1 MDDEM
6 QEASGSE
13 SRKQERALLEGYLF
27 ESGFYTPTMT
37 PRGRWVAEVFDCRGE
52 EFPTDYLETSGHLDP
67 GVAVRL
73 HDTCAALYDGR
84 LRVEEAYDA
93 WNDWESVLKGFA
105 EAYGLDSLYE
115 LMDIADPLTP
125 EERQPAMP
133 LAPLE
138 REALS
143 QAMDWLKAYIVS
155 YAGDDLEG
163 FCDDTVAFAQF
174 CVETDRETG
183 ERDTP
188 ASEEE
193 LREAKELDEVTLSYI
208 DSLLTKYRVV
218 DVAH

>member
-6 QEASGSE
+6 REANGSE
-13 SRKQERALLEGYLF
+13 SRKQERALLEAYLF

-37 PRGRWVAEVFDCRGE
+37 PRGRWVAEVFDCRGA
-52 EFPTDYLETSGHLDP
+52 EFPSVYLESSGHLDP

-84 LRVEEAYDA
+84 LSVAQAYDA

-125 EERQPAMP
+125 EERQPAKP
-133 LAPLE
+133 LAPLD

-155 YAGDDLEG
+155 YSGDDLEG
-163 FCDDTVAFAQF
+163 FCDDSVAFAQF
-174 CVETDRETG
+174 CVERDRETG
-183 ERDTP
+183 FRDRSP
-188 ASEEE
+188 SQEE
-193 LREAKELDEVTLSYI
+193 LRNNQELEEMTLVCI
-208 DSLLTKYRVV
+208 DSLLSRYRVA
-218 DVAH
+218 D

>member
-1 MDDEM
+1 MGDEM
-6 QEASGSE
+6 QPASGSE
-13 SRKQERALLEGYLF
+13 ARKQARALLETYFF
-27 ESGFYTPTMT
+27 ESGFYTPKMT

-52 EFPTDYLETSGHLDP
+52 EFPSDYLEASGHLDP

-73 HDTCAALYDGR
+73 HDTCAALYDGH
-84 LRVEEAYDA
+84 LSFAQAYDA
-93 WNDWESVLKGFA
+93 WEDWESVLKGFA
-105 EAYGLDSLYE
+105 EAYGLDSLHE
-115 LMDIADPLTP
+115 LMAIADPLTP
-125 EERQPAMP
+125 EERQPTKP
-133 LAPLE
+133 LAPLD
-138 REALS
+138 REVLS

-193 LREAKELDEVTLSYI
+193 LRDAEELDEVTLSYI
-208 DSLLTKYRVV
+208 ESLLTKYRVV
-218 DVAH
+218 EVAC